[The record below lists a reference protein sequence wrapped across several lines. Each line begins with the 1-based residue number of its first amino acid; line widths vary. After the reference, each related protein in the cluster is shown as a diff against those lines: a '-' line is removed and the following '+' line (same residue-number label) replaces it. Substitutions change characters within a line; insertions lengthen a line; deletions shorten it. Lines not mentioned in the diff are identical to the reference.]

1 MSTRNKPDFY
11 ALRAKREGYPARSVY
26 KLEEIQQKY
35 RIISPGMKVLDIGAS
50 PGSWS
55 LFVLK
60 RLKGAGHLVA
70 VDLESLQL
78 KKSHRNFTF
87 FQGDVFSQE
96 IVNKLQQF
104 APFNCII
111 SDAAPG
117 TTGNRTIDTGRS
129 YSLVEEI
136 ITMAKGL
143 LAEGG
148 NLVVKVFQGGD
159 ESQLMDLMRRDFA
172 MVKGLKPKACRKE
185 SFETYYVGLQKG
197 ME

>member
-1 MSTRNKPDFY
+1 
-11 ALRAKREGYPARSVY
+11 
-26 KLEEIQQKY
+26 
-35 RIISPGMKVLDIGAS
+35 
-50 PGSWS
+50 
-55 LFVLK
+55 
-60 RLKGAGHLVA
+60 VA
-70 VDLESLQL
+70 VDLQSLQL

-87 FQGDVFSQE
+87 FQGDVFSRE
-96 IVNKLQQF
+96 IVDKLQQF

-117 TTGNRTIDTGRS
+117 TTGNRTIDTERS
-129 YSLVEEI
+129 YNLVEEI

-143 LAEGG
+143 LTEGG

-159 ESQLMDLMRRDFA
+159 ESQLMDLMRKDFA

-185 SFETYYVGLQKG
+185 SFETYYVGLRKG